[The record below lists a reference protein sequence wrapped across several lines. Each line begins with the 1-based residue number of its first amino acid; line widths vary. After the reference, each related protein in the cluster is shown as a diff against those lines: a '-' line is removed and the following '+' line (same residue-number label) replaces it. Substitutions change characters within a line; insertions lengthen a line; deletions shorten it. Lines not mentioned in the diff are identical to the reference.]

1 MKNNNV
7 SNENKKYNKGCE
19 KRPPYIKKISRKENA
34 TGRVHHFLV
43 CLCKVERRGE
53 IRRRSPSPVISGLKE
68 KESGAMYVCDSN
80 DGQVYAAP

>member
-7 SNENKKYNKGCE
+7 TNENKKDKGCE
-19 KRPPYIKKISRKENA
+19 KRPPYKKISRKENS

-43 CLCKVERRGE
+43 CLCKVERRRE
-53 IRRRSPSPVISGLKE
+53 RRRRSPSPVISGLKE